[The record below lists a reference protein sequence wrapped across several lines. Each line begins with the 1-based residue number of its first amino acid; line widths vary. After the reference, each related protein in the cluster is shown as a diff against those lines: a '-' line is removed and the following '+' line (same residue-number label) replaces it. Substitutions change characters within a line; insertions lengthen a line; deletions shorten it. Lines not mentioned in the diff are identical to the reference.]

1 MYQDIIIKES
11 SGFTSEQA
19 ATRDYLIAPSFRVDI
34 PNCPLLSQSITKC
47 ALPKINIGSASQMV
61 PQVNVPHMG
70 DSLITAPFVVS
81 FPVYSDM
88 SNYLEVYNWI
98 YSMLADDLIDQRN
111 AEAKRFHGIGK
122 ASKPIGKPLDLSNY
136 YVDGSLIMYDRN
148 NNSSCTVQYLG
159 MFPTDLS
166 EVSFDAVSTS
176 QDPIYATAVFKYMY
190 HVITPTKK

>member
-11 SGFTSEQA
+11 SGFVSEQA
-19 ATRDYLIAPSFRVDI
+19 PTRDYLITPNFRVNI

-47 ALPKINIGSASQMV
+47 SLPKINIGSASQMS
-61 PQVNVPHMG
+61 PQLNVPHLG

-81 FPVYSDM
+81 FPVYSDL
-88 SNYLEVYNWI
+88 SNYMEVYTWI
-98 YSMLADDLIDQRN
+98 YSMLADDFADKRN
-111 AEAKRFHGIGK
+111 AEAKRIYGIGK
-122 ASKPIGKPLDLSNY
+122 TSKVTTDTLDLSNY

-148 NNSSCTVQYLG
+148 NNASCTVQYLG

-166 EVSFDAVSTS
+166 EISFDVVSQS
-176 QDPIYATAVFKYMY
+176 QDPVYATVVFKYMY